1 MNPDVT
7 GKAGSQHRIGRST
20 IALIIGMLVGIFLS
34 IGSDLGLH
42 ALGVAPSLAQRWP
55 DQLLILATAY
65 RTLYGVIAS
74 YIVARLAP
82 RRPLLHAL
90 IGGFLG
96 LFVNAAAAIAT
107 WNTSPGPHWYPLA
120 LAVLSVPPAW
130 LGGKLHERERRSQ
143 SAATTIP

>member
-1 MNPDVT
+1 MNSDAT
-7 GKAGSQHRIGRST
+7 GKSGSQRRIGRS
-20 IALIIGMLVGIFLS
+20 IFAVVIGILVGIVLS
-34 IGSDLGLH
+34 VGTDLGLH
-42 ALGVAPSLAQRWP
+42 AIGVVPSLAERWP